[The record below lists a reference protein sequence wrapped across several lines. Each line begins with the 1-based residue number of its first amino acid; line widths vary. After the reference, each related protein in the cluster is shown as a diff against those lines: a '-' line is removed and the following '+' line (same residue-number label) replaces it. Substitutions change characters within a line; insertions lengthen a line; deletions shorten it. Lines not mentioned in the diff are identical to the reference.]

1 MRSCDATAT
10 TAAVTVATAATSPKL
25 LSTLTVDLRRVTVLC

>member
-1 MRSCDATAT
+1 MRSCDAAAT
-10 TAAVTVATAATSPKL
+10 IAADTVTTAATSLKL